1 MIKKILFIAI
11 ILISFSKVTFSQT
24 NAEMRSDAAI
34 EYEKADKELNLV
46 YTQLSSSLDLNQ
58 KQLLIESERAWI
70 KYRDLE
76 CKFQAVGYTGGSMY
90 PLIFSSCMTD
100 LTKKRTQE
108 LKESLSQGD

>member
-1 MIKKILFIAI
+1 
-11 ILISFSKVTFSQT
+11 
-24 NAEMRSDAAI
+24 
-34 EYEKADKELNLV
+34 
-46 YTQLSSSLDLNQ
+46 
-58 KQLLIESERAWI
+58 LLIESERAWI